1 MRGSVVTIDAR
12 DLARIVATEVDHVG
26 VEELA
31 DWIIA
36 GRSDY
41 RLVDLRGAAEFA
53 SYHIPTAENV
63 PLAALPD
70 YPFGRQEKIVLYS
83 DGGIHSAQAWFL
95 LQAKGYRGVYILR
108 GGLDE
113 WKDTVLFP
121 RLAENPSPA
130 DRPANEKR
138 TYMSRHFGGRP
149 LSAGHPGGGDARGAA
164 QGRDA
169 GGVSCGSAGE
179 EEAERRLLTPPP
191 AGPQDASLVGSVLLL
206 VDLAALSDRC
216 RGASCRARGG
226 TRGMDP
232 APGGGR
238 RWTVINPVIATRW
251 STSSPDISSSSTR
264 YSAG

>member
-1 MRGSVVTIDAR
+1 MRMWTSALTLNQKLAFLALALGAFAIGARPMRGNVVTIDTG

-31 DWIIA
+31 GWIIA

-41 RLVDLRGAAEFA
+41 RLVDLRGAAAFA

-63 PLAALPD
+63 QLPALPD

-95 LQAKGYRGVYILR
+95 LRAKGYRGVYILR

-130 DRPANEKR
+130 DRAANEKR

-149 LSAGHPGGGDARGAA
+149 LTGGASQAEAAPVEMPKVEMPAAPPAA
-164 QGRDA
+164 Q
-169 GGVSCGSAGE
+169 
-179 EEAERRLLTPPP
+179 
-191 AGPQDASLVGSVLLL
+191 
-206 VDLAALSDRC
+206 LAKKKRKEGC
-216 RGASCRARGG
+216 
-226 TRGMDP
+226 
-232 APGGGR
+232 
-238 RWTVINPVIATRW
+238 
-251 STSSPDISSSSTR
+251 
-264 YSAG
+264 

>member
-1 MRGSVVTIDAR
+1 MRKWMSALTLNQRLALLALTLGVVAIGARPMRGSVVTIDAR

-41 RLVDLRGAAEFA
+41 RLVDLRGAAAFA

-95 LQAKGYRGVYILR
+95 LRAKGHRGVYILR

-121 RLAENPSPA
+121 RLAENPSPSDLA
-130 DRPANEKR
+130 ANEKR
-138 TYMSRHFGGRP
+138 KYVSRHFGGKP
-149 LSAGHPGGGDARGAA
+149 LTDGVGQAEAA
-164 QGRDA
+164 P
-169 GGVSCGSAGE
+169 VE
-179 EEAERRLLTPPP
+179 MPKVEMP
-191 AGPQDASLVGSVLLL
+191 AASPTAQ
-206 VDLAALSDRC
+206 LAKKKKKEGC
-216 RGASCRARGG
+216 
-226 TRGMDP
+226 
-232 APGGGR
+232 
-238 RWTVINPVIATRW
+238 
-251 STSSPDISSSSTR
+251 
-264 YSAG
+264 

>member
-1 MRGSVVTIDAR
+1 MSALTLNQRLALLALTLGVVAIGARPMRGSVVTIDAR

-41 RLVDLRGAAEFA
+41 RLVDLRGAAAFA

-95 LQAKGYRGVYILR
+95 LRAKGHRGVYILR

-121 RLAENPSPA
+121 RLAENPSPSDLA
-130 DRPANEKR
+130 ANEKR
-138 TYMSRHFGGRP
+138 KYVSRHFGGKP
-149 LSAGHPGGGDARGAA
+149 LTDGVGQAEAA
-164 QGRDA
+164 P
-169 GGVSCGSAGE
+169 VE
-179 EEAERRLLTPPP
+179 MPKVEMP
-191 AGPQDASLVGSVLLL
+191 AASPTAQ
-206 VDLAALSDRC
+206 LAKKKKKEGC
-216 RGASCRARGG
+216 
-226 TRGMDP
+226 
-232 APGGGR
+232 
-238 RWTVINPVIATRW
+238 
-251 STSSPDISSSSTR
+251 
-264 YSAG
+264 

>member
-1 MRGSVVTIDAR
+1 MSALTLNQRLALLALTLGVVAIGARPMRGGVVTIDAR

-26 VEELA
+26 VDELA

-41 RLVDLRGAAEFA
+41 RLVDLRAAAAFA

-95 LQAKGYRGVYILR
+95 LRAKGYRGVYILR

-121 RLAENPSPA
+121 RLAENPSPSDLA
-130 DRPANEKR
+130 ANEKR
-138 TYMSRHFGGRP
+138 KYVSRHFGGTP
-149 LSAGHPGGGDARGAA
+149 LTD
-164 QGRDA
+164 
-169 GGVSCGSAGE
+169 GVSQA
-179 EEAERRLLTPPP
+179 EAAPVEMPKVEMP
-191 AGPQDASLVGSVLLL
+191 AASPTAQ
-206 VDLAALSDRC
+206 LAKKKKKEGC
-216 RGASCRARGG
+216 
-226 TRGMDP
+226 
-232 APGGGR
+232 
-238 RWTVINPVIATRW
+238 
-251 STSSPDISSSSTR
+251 
-264 YSAG
+264 

>member
-1 MRGSVVTIDAR
+1 MRKWMSALTLNQRLALLALTLGVVAIGARPMRGSVVTIDAR

-26 VEELA
+26 VDELA

-41 RLVDLRGAAEFA
+41 RLVDLRGAAAFA

-95 LQAKGYRGVYILR
+95 LRAKGHRGVYILR

-121 RLAENPSPA
+121 RLAENPSPSDLA
-130 DRPANEKR
+130 ANEKR
-138 TYMSRHFGGRP
+138 KYVSRHFGGKP
-149 LSAGHPGGGDARGAA
+149 LTDGVGQAEAA
-164 QGRDA
+164 P
-169 GGVSCGSAGE
+169 VE
-179 EEAERRLLTPPP
+179 MPKVEMP
-191 AGPQDASLVGSVLLL
+191 AASPTAQ
-206 VDLAALSDRC
+206 LAKKKKKEGC
-216 RGASCRARGG
+216 
-226 TRGMDP
+226 
-232 APGGGR
+232 
-238 RWTVINPVIATRW
+238 
-251 STSSPDISSSSTR
+251 
-264 YSAG
+264 

>member
-1 MRGSVVTIDAR
+1 MRKWMSALTLNQKLALLALTLGLVAIGARPMRGSVVTIDAR

-31 DWIIA
+31 DWIVA

-41 RLVDLRGAAEFA
+41 RLVDLRGAAAFA

-70 YPFGRQEKIVLYS
+70 YPFGRREKIVLYS

-130 DRPANEKR
+130 DRAANEKR

-149 LSAGHPGGGDARGAA
+149 LTGGAIQAEAMPVEMPRVEMPAASPAA
-164 QGRDA
+164 Q
-169 GGVSCGSAGE
+169 
-179 EEAERRLLTPPP
+179 
-191 AGPQDASLVGSVLLL
+191 
-206 VDLAALSDRC
+206 LAKKKRKEGC
-216 RGASCRARGG
+216 
-226 TRGMDP
+226 
-232 APGGGR
+232 
-238 RWTVINPVIATRW
+238 
-251 STSSPDISSSSTR
+251 
-264 YSAG
+264 

>member
-1 MRGSVVTIDAR
+1 MSALTLNQRLALLALTLGVVAIGARPMRGSVVTIDAR

-26 VEELA
+26 VDELA

-41 RLVDLRGAAEFA
+41 RLVDLRGAAAFA

-95 LQAKGYRGVYILR
+95 LRAKGHRGVYILR

-121 RLAENPSPA
+121 RLAENPSPSDLA
-130 DRPANEKR
+130 ANEKR
-138 TYMSRHFGGRP
+138 KYVSRHFGGKP
-149 LSAGHPGGGDARGAA
+149 LTDGVGQAEAA
-164 QGRDA
+164 P
-169 GGVSCGSAGE
+169 VE
-179 EEAERRLLTPPP
+179 MPKVEMP
-191 AGPQDASLVGSVLLL
+191 AASPTAQ
-206 VDLAALSDRC
+206 LAKKKKKEGC
-216 RGASCRARGG
+216 
-226 TRGMDP
+226 
-232 APGGGR
+232 
-238 RWTVINPVIATRW
+238 
-251 STSSPDISSSSTR
+251 
-264 YSAG
+264 